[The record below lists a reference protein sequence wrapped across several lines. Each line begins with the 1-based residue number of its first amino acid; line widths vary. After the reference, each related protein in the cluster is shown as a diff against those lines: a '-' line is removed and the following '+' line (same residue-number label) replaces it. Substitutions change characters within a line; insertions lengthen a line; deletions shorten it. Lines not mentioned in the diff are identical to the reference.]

1 MSSEANRGAG
11 HGPSPGPSGPGH
23 PVGPGHPGHS
33 HPGPGHPGPGH
44 PGQGHPDHSHS
55 AQGDVAHSHP
65 GNDRL
70 GDRQSSGTGVMAAGL
85 GRRMAI
91 AGLAAAL
98 VWLAVAWA
106 LAS

>member
-11 HGPSPGPSGPGH
+11 HGSSPGPSGP
-23 PVGPGHPGHS
+23 S

-44 PGQGHPDHSHS
+44 PG
-55 AQGDVAHSHP
+55 HSHP
-65 GNDRL
+65 GQGDPAHGHPGDGRL

-98 VWLAVAWA
+98 IWLAVAWA